1 MNRILFLTGILASLL
16 QGAALA
22 QPTFRLSPAQVVA
35 NEGDQVCLSM
45 EVDNFTDILS
55 ASFTLQWDPGVLTF
69 QQVTNINSQVTALDL
84 SDFDLSMTDEGIVT
98 LDWSNLQP
106 CNTATTG
113 VTLFP
118 DGQTVFDICFVATTV
133 YGKHT
138 FVEITDSPMDIVVKR
153 VSSNCNDIGDFVQ
166 NSFVSVGTNPLT
178 INISSGDGFT
188 GDVVCLDFEVEDFD
202 NIVSFEFA
210 VFWDTA
216 VLQYNSHLTM
226 GLTGNYFIGETQ
238 TAQGILN
245 ALFYNS
251 NLSSGVSLTDGTQIL
266 QACFD
271 IIGDCGQSS
280 PVYIDGNHPVPIE
293 VINAVTSDP
302 NSGVNIGLLQQE
314 GEVTVNCFNPD
325 GITVD
330 VEDKAVCPGETF
342 TVDVTVSDF
351 TTIAK
356 LVFNLK
362 WNPGVIDLTDITYP
376 QSASCAPF
384 SNGVTQPEPG
394 RISMDWT
401 SFGLGC
407 TLPDDFILMRLH
419 FTAVG
424 ASGTNTTIAVVNPI
438 LVDKFG
444 GQVVN
449 IGINNNNGQVSIC
462 ELSYPTIAVS
472 SGSGTP
478 GEDVCVDFTV
488 QDFDDITAM
497 QFTVTWEP
505 SVLSFTGVGNLSL
518 PGLDAGSFLTA
529 QAGSIG
535 VVGVDWSSP
544 GGVSQPDG
552 STLFS
557 MCFQVVGDPDQCTEV
572 SIQEVPWPVNIETTT
587 SNNTDVGLNGQPGQ
601 VCVDNPF
608 IFELSFPNLF
618 GGLGSSLCM
627 AVKVKN
633 FNQLTHT
640 LYTINWNPEILDF
653 QDIVPTGTLPNF
665 TAGSYDA
672 SPALVSNGQL
682 VIDWT
687 SNNQI
692 QGTTLP
698 DGTTVFQLCFVI
710 TGLPGECS
718 QITASGFPAG
728 ITVNS
733 AITGNANLNLAPSA
747 GSVCVNAVL
756 SLLDAVITP
765 VECPSDP
772 QGAIDLSVVGGSGNY
787 LYNWAGPDVVPS
799 SQDQT
804 GLDVGT
810 YLVTVTDVS
819 NPTLKLELDFSVG
832 YAPTGTLAHA
842 GVDTSF
848 SCADFPFITLNGN
861 ASLFD
866 PAQDVTLL
874 WQGVTGS
881 GIIVDG
887 QGTTSPKVV
896 GGTCWR
902 LTVTNNT
909 TGCVDRDTVC
919 VSSPQIPVPEAGES
933 VMITCFADTVLL
945 NGTQSPAGFTPLW
958 TTGPGGGNIV
968 AGTETGLTPLVTA
981 SGWYFLTQT
990 SPQSGCQGTDS
1001 VFVEVDITAPEADA
1015 GPTAGLG
1022 CNDVEVGIGGPGTS
1036 VGTNISYQW
1045 NTLISGEICGSPN
1058 AAATT
1063 ACGPGI
1069 YQLVVTNQDNGCT
1082 AQSQVQVLADTL
1094 KPTAV
1099 AGPGGILD
1107 CTVTSLTLNATGSS
1121 AGPNYQYHWSGG
1133 NVVSGSNTLQPTV
1146 GAAGTY
1152 QLEVTDT
1159 TNGCKAFSN
1168 VVVTQD
1174 TLTPAAVADASNDI
1188 TCLLTQALLDAG
1200 GSSVGNNYSY
1210 QWLDGDLLPVSTDSA
1225 VTVSTPGTY
1234 TLVVTNQDNGCT
1246 QTAAV
1251 SVLDQTVPP
1260 AVEAGTDMFINCFGN
1275 PQLQGSAANPTN
1287 LILNWAG
1294 PGLGCITGN
1303 GSFVPVVSCPGTYT
1317 LTVQDTVTGCVNTD
1331 QVEVQEDK
1339 VPPVVDAGADTALTC
1354 LHPVIDL
1361 PGSSDVSDGMVSWT
1375 SVPAGLPIQN
1385 PGSLQA
1391 TVQQAGTYALTVTS
1405 NVNGCSKTDLVVVA
1419 EDFEQPV
1426 ADAGQADSTDCVQ
1439 ASVSLSAE
1447 ASTLANA
1454 TVQWTALSGS
1464 IDPGQAGEVVVQ
1476 VPAGTYVLTVT
1487 YQDNGC
1493 EASDTVTVVDNAIV
1507 PVVGMAPVWEIGCLQ
1522 DTLAIPA
1529 EVVGA
1534 QPGFIYT
1541 WTDADGAVLS
1551 SADILP
1557 VDGPGTFSLT
1567 VFNPANNCGSDPF
1580 PFEVLPANDGPAA
1593 TAQAD
1598 YVDCDPFV
1606 FLLGNLPS
1614 GATGQ
1619 WVSATGA
1626 VFDAPQSE
1634 STFAAG
1640 LVAGENTFTWILSLG
1655 NCPQYDSASASIVA
1669 GQTVPMARDDQAD
1682 MAGTDSQLAVDVLQ
1696 NDLFSSI
1703 SFAIVDR
1710 QPANYGLVFTDSLGV
1725 IRFEREPCQAG
1736 TMEIAYAICDLVCPE
1751 LCDTAVLTIDIEA
1764 NPEADCDKVP
1774 NGITPNGDGVND
1786 ELVFDV
1792 LLNNP
1797 QDAFPDNEIVIFNR
1811 WGDVVYQAK
1820 PYQNDWRGTNNT
1832 GKDLP
1837 QGTYYYI
1844 LRLSLADGDIIRGD
1858 VTILK

>member
-1 MNRILFLTGILASLL
+1 MNRILILTGILVTLL

-35 NEGDQVCLSM
+35 DEGDQVCLSM

-69 QQVTNINSQVTALDL
+69 QQVTNISAQVTALDL
-84 SDFDLSMTDEGIVT
+84 SDFDLSMTDDGILT
-98 LDWSNLQP
+98 LDWSNLLP

-118 DGQTVFDICFVATTV
+118 DGQTIFDICFIATTT

-166 NSFVSVGTNPLT
+166 NSFVSVGTDPLT
-178 INISSGDGFT
+178 VNISSGDGFT

-226 GLTGNYFIGETQ
+226 GLTGNYFIGATQ
-238 TAQGILN
+238 TTQGILN
-245 ALFYNS
+245 ALFYDS
-251 NLSSGVSLTDGTQIL
+251 NLSAGVSLLDGTQIL
-266 QACFD
+266 QVCFD
-271 IIGDCGQSS
+271 IVGDCGQSS
-280 PVYIDGNHPVPIE
+280 PVYVGANLPVPVE

-325 GITVD
+325 GITMD

-351 TTIAK
+351 TTISK
-356 LVFNLK
+356 LIFNLK
-362 WNPGVIDLTDITYP
+362 WNSGVIDLTDVTYP
-376 QSASCAPF
+376 QSAPCNPF
-384 SNGVTQPEPG
+384 SNGLTQPEPG
-394 RISMDWT
+394 RLSMDWT

-424 ASGTNTTIAVVNPI
+424 ASGTNTTVAVVNPI

-478 GEDVCVDFTV
+478 GENVCVNFTV
-488 QDFDDITAM
+488 QDFDDITGM
-497 QFTVTWEP
+497 QFSVTWEP
-505 SVLSFTGVGNLSL
+505 SVLAFTGVSNFNL
-518 PGLDAGSFLTA
+518 PGLDAGNFLTV
-529 QAGSIG
+529 QASSIG

-544 GGVSQPDG
+544 AGVSQPDG
-552 STLFS
+552 STIFS
-557 MCFQVVGDPDQCTEV
+557 MCFQLIGNPDQCTEV
-572 SIQEVPWPVNIETTT
+572 SIQDVPWPVNIETTT
-587 SNNTDVGLNGQPGQ
+587 SNNTNVGLNGQPGQ

-608 IFELSFPNLF
+608 IFEVNFPNLF

-653 QDIVPTGTLPNF
+653 QDIVPTGNLPNF

-672 SPALVSNGQL
+672 SPGLVGNGQL

-687 SNNQI
+687 SNNMI

-698 DGTTVFQLCFVI
+698 DGTSVFQLCFAI
-710 TGLPGECS
+710 IGLPGECS

-733 AITGNANLNLAPSA
+733 ATTGNANLNLEPSA

-756 SLLDAVITP
+756 SLLDAVVTP
-765 VECPSDP
+765 VECASAPD
-772 QGAIDLSVVGGSGNY
+772 GAIDLSVVGGSGNY
-787 LYNWAGPDVVPS
+787 LYNWAGSDVVPT
-799 SQDQT
+799 SQDQS
-804 GLDVGT
+804 GLDVGQ
-810 YLVTVTDVS
+810 YFVTVTDVS

-832 YAPTGTLAHA
+832 YSATGTFAHA

-861 ASLFD
+861 QSQFD
-866 PAQDVTLL
+866 PLQDVTLL

-881 GIIVDG
+881 GIITGG
-887 QGTTSPKVV
+887 QGTTSPTVV

-902 LTVTNNT
+902 LTVSNNT

-933 VMITCFADTVLL
+933 VTITCLSDTVVL

-958 TTGPGGGNIV
+958 TVGPGGGQIV
-968 AGTETGLTPLVTA
+968 PGSETGLTPLVTA

-1001 VFVEVDITAPEADA
+1001 VFVEADLVLPEADA
-1015 GPTAGLG
+1015 GQTAGLG

-1036 VGTNISYQW
+1036 VGPNYTYQW
-1045 NTLISGEICGSPN
+1045 NTLINGEICGSASTAN
-1058 AAATT
+1058 TT
-1063 ACGPGI
+1063 ACGAGI
-1069 YQLVVTNQDNGCT
+1069 YQLVVTDQNNGCT
-1082 AQSQVQVLADTL
+1082 AQSQVQVMADTL

-1107 CTVTSLTLNATGSS
+1107 CTFPTLSLNGAGSS
-1121 AGPNYQYHWSGG
+1121 AGPNYQYHWTGG
-1133 NVVSGSNTLQPTV
+1133 SIVSGINSLQPV
-1146 GAAGTY
+1146 VDAAGTY

-1159 TNGCKAFSN
+1159 SNGCKAFSN

-1174 TLTPAAVADASNDI
+1174 TLAPTAAANASNDL
-1188 TCLLTQALLDAG
+1188 TCLLAQAVLDAG
-1200 GSSVGNNYSY
+1200 GSSFGNNFSY
-1210 QWLDGDLLPVSTDSA
+1210 QWLDNTLLPVSADSA
-1225 VTVSTPGTY
+1225 AAVAEAGTY
-1234 TLVVTNQDNGCT
+1234 TLVVTNQQNGCT
-1246 QTAAV
+1246 QTA
-1251 SVLDQTVPP
+1251 SVTVEDLTAPP
-1260 AVEAGTDMFINCFGN
+1260 IIEAGMDMFITCFGN
-1275 PQLQGSAANPTN
+1275 PQLEGSAADDTH
-1287 LILNWAG
+1287 LILNWSG

-1303 GSFVPVVSCPGTYT
+1303 GSFEPVVACPGTYT

-1331 QVEVQEDK
+1331 QVQVQEDK
-1339 VPPVVDAGADTALTC
+1339 VPPIVNAGSDTALTC
-1354 LHPVIDL
+1354 LHPTIVL
-1361 PGSSDVSDGMVSWT
+1361 PGSANVSDATVSWT
-1375 SVPAGLPIQN
+1375 SVPPGLPIQD
-1385 PGSLQA
+1385 PTGLQP

-1405 NVNGCSKTDLVVVA
+1405 NTNGCSKTDLVVVT
-1419 EDFEQPV
+1419 EDFDTPV
-1426 ADAGQADSTDCVQ
+1426 ADAGQPDSTDCLQ
-1439 ASVSLSAE
+1439 ASVNLSAE

-1454 TVQWTALSGS
+1454 TVSWTALSGTV
-1464 IDPGQAGEVVVQ
+1464 DPGQAGQPVVT
-1476 VPAGTYVLTVT
+1476 VPAGVYVLTVT

-1493 EASDTVTVVDNAIV
+1493 QSADTVTVVDNAIPPLV
-1507 PVVGMAPVWEIGCLQ
+1507 DMEPVSEIGCLQ
-1522 DTLAIPA
+1522 EELVVPA
-1529 EVVGA
+1529 VVTGTA
-1534 QPGFIYT
+1534 SGLTYT
-1541 WTDADGAVLS
+1541 WTDGNGALLSGADTL
-1551 SADILP
+1551 L
-1557 VDGPGTFSLT
+1557 VDAPGVFTLT
-1567 VFNPANNCGSDPF
+1567 VFNPANNCESEPF
-1580 PFEVLPANDGPAA
+1580 AFEVVPAGDGPAA
-1593 TAQAD
+1593 TAQVD
-1598 YVDCDPFV
+1598 YTDCDPSA
-1606 FLLGNLPS
+1606 FLLGNLPA

-1619 WVSATGA
+1619 WVSPSGA
-1626 VFDAPQSE
+1626 DFESDQSE
-1634 STFAAG
+1634 STFASG
-1640 LVAGENTFTWILSLG
+1640 LVAGENTFLWILSLG
-1655 NCPQYDSASASIVA
+1655 NCPNYDTASASVTI
-1669 GQTVPMARDDQAD
+1669 GQTLPKALPDQAD
-1682 MAGTDSQLAVDVLQ
+1682 MGGTTAQLAVDVLQ
-1696 NDLFSSI
+1696 NDSYSNI
-1703 SFAIVDR
+1703 SFTIVGR
-1710 QPANYGLVFTDSLGV
+1710 QPANYGLVYSDSLGV
-1725 IRFEREPCQAG
+1725 IRFEREPCQSG
-1736 TMEIAYAICDLVCPE
+1736 TMEVTYAICDLTCPE
-1751 LCDTAVLTIDIEA
+1751 LCDTAVLSIDIEP
-1764 NPEADCDKVP
+1764 NPEADCDQIP

-1786 ELVFDV
+1786 EFVFDI

-1797 QDAFPDNEIVIFNR
+1797 PDAFPDNEIIIFNR

-1820 PYQNDWRGTNNT
+1820 PYQNDWRGTNDA